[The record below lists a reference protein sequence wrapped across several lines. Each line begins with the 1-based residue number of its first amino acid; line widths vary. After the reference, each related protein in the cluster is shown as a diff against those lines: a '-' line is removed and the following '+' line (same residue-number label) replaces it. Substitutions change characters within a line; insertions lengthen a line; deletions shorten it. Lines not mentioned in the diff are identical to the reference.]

1 MALPPLVFVP
11 GFMQGRGAW
20 APLARLCGD
29 PGDAILLQPDSGTAA
44 ERVAEIRAGTPPGAV
59 LAGYSLGGRLALR
72 AALEDPAALGGLVLV
87 GAHAGVEDAG
97 ARAARRR
104 ADAELAAW
112 MEAHPIEEVV
122 ARWEGQAIFATQPP
136 ELVAHQREDRLRH
149 DPRRLAALLRDAG
162 QGAMAPVWDRLP
174 GLDLPILLVAG
185 ELDRAY
191 ADAQRRM
198 ARLLPRARAVTV
210 PASGHAA
217 HLERPEEVA
226 RLLMEF
232 VSTSTGGE
240 TELRPHEGAEPR
252 SRCDGGRGRR
262 PRGTA

>member
-1 MALPPLVFVP
+1 
-11 GFMQGRGAW
+11 
-20 APLARLCGD
+20 
-29 PGDAILLQPDSGTAA
+29 
-44 ERVAEIRAGTPPGAV
+44 
-59 LAGYSLGGRLALR
+59 
-72 AALEDPAALGGLVLV
+72 
-87 GAHAGVEDAG
+87 
-97 ARAARRR
+97 
-104 ADAELAAW
+104 
-112 MEAHPIEEVV
+112 
-122 ARWEGQAIFATQPP
+122 
-136 ELVAHQREDRLRH
+136 VAHQREDRLRH